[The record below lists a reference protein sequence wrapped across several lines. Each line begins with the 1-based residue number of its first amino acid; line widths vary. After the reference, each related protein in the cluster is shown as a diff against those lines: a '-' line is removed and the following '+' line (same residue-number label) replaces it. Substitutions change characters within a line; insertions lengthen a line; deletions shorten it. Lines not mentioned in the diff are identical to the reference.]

1 MTMGTSELTTQEQF
15 ASIWDL
21 GGLSVRQLLRQ
32 VWERADRDDIFGR
45 ASQLAYNFFLAI
57 FPLLLFMIAILG
69 FVAKGTALRTQLF
82 NALAQALPP
91 AAYQLTSTTVNDVI
105 RSTGGGKTLFG
116 ILFFLWSAT
125 SGTVTMM
132 SVLSGAY
139 HVYDS
144 RPWYKVRAIALGLTF
159 CLSLLVLLSL
169 ALVLFG
175 GQFAQII
182 SARLGLGSVAV
193 VAWKVAQWALAL
205 IALSAAFSLIYY
217 FGPDVKEQHWYWITP
232 GSVVGVL
239 LWFTASVGFR
249 IYLHFFNT
257 YSKTYGSLGT
267 AIILLLWFYVTGLVF
282 LLGGEINAT
291 IEHAAAERGHP
302 EAKAPGE
309 KKAA

>member
-1 MTMGTSELTTQEQF
+1 MGASELTTREQL

-21 GGLSVRQLLRQ
+21 GGLSVRQLATE
-32 VWERADRDDIFGR
+32 VWNRADRDDVFGR
-45 ASQLAYNFFLAI
+45 AAQLAYNFFLSV

-69 FVAKGTALRTQLF
+69 FLAARGTALRSQLF
-82 NALAQALPP
+82 NALSQALPP
-91 AAYQLTSTTVNDVI
+91 AAYQLTSKTLNDVI
-105 RSTGGGKTLFG
+105 NSTGGGNTLFG

-125 SGTVTMM
+125 SGTTTMM
-132 SVLSGAY
+132 SVLSAAY

-144 RPWYKVRAIALGLTF
+144 RPWYKIRAIALGLTV
-159 CLSLLVLLSL
+159 CLSILVLLSL
-169 ALVLFG
+169 VLVLFG
-175 GQFAQII
+175 GQFAQIV
-182 SARLGLGSVAV
+182 SDKLDLGSFAMI
-193 VAWKVAQWALAL
+193 AWKVAQWVLAL

-239 LWFTASVGFR
+239 LWFVASVGFR

-257 YSKTYGSLGT
+257 YSRTYGSLGT
-267 AIILLLWFYVTGLVF
+267 AIVLMLWFYVTGLVF
-282 LLGGEINAT
+282 LLGGEVNAA

-309 KKAA
+309 KAA